1 MADKSNDYILWE
13 AFRDG
18 DEKAFSSIFNSYVQ
32 ELYKYGVRFSEDSE
46 LVKDAIQELFIKLY
60 NNRSN
65 LGSTDNIRFYLF
77 KALKRRLIDELSQST
92 NTISLST
99 LSLPFD
105 LEHSADDEEE
115 EWETVVKKKKL
126 KSALSQ
132 LSSRQREAIYLR
144 YEAEMSLEEIA
155 ELLDMNYQSARNLI
169 HRGIDKLRKTLLLV
183 SLFIFFLIF

>member
-13 AFRDG
+13 AFRNG
-18 DEKAFSSIFNSYVQ
+18 DEKSFSSIFNSYVQ
-32 ELYKYGVRFSEDSE
+32 ELYKYGSRFSDDSE

-65 LGSTDNIRFYLF
+65 LGATDNIRFYLF

-105 LEHSADDEEE
+105 LEHSSDDEEE
-115 EWETVVKKKKL
+115 EWETVVRKKKL
-126 KSALSQ
+126 KSALSR
-132 LSSRQREAIYLR
+132 LSPRQREAIYLR
-144 YEAEMSLEEIA
+144 YEVDMSLEEIA

-183 SLFIFFLIF
+183 SLFIFFLVF

>member
-18 DEKAFSSIFNSYVQ
+18 DERAFSSIFNRYVQ
-32 ELYKYGVRFSEDSE
+32 ELYKYGNRFSADNE

-77 KALKRRLIDELSQST
+77 KALKRRLIDDLSQNT

-99 LSLPFD
+99 LSLPFEM
-105 LEHSADDEEE
+105 EHSSDEVEE
-115 EWETVVKKKKL
+115 EWETLVKKKRL
-126 KSALSQ
+126 KNALSQ
-132 LSSRQREAIYLR
+132 LSPRQKEAIYLR
-144 YEAEMSLEEIA
+144 YEVELSLEEIA